1 MKDFKFFQREQKID
15 YFNYLG
21 QLAGA
26 MDELRRRTNM
36 LTHDNVPQD
45 VIDCG
50 EVGAYEQGYEAGLS
64 STGFNPYHDQLRG
77 EIWNRG
83 FWTATNLIHRQ

>member
-1 MKDFKFFQREQKID
+1 MKTFKFFQKEK
-15 YFNYLG
+15 G
-21 QLAGA
+21 V
-26 MDELRRRTNM
+26 DELRREVRLMALNG
-36 LTHDNVPQD
+36 NIPQD

-50 EVGAYEQGYEAGLS
+50 EIGAYEQGIEAGIT

-83 FWTATNLIHRQ
+83 FWVATNLIHRR